1 MDDGT
6 PISHLPSHADVDRSQ
21 ARLEEEVDQLTTQLI
36 DAQQRC
42 ERTLREKASAEET
55 LHQLSLS
62 HTPSAVQDML
72 SKATDMVST
81 HEPPPPAPSCSYPR
95 RPTQLGLFKA
105 VAERSMWRRLVV
117 GEQVGR
123 AEAERDESAAQLEL
137 SRCAVIMATPWPH
150 HGHTMATPW
159 PHHGHAMATPWP
171 HHGHTM
177 ATPTRWCRRY
187 IDASTGGLSIP

>member
-81 HEPPPPAPSCSYPR
+81 HEPPPPPPPLLLLSSPPNPAR
-95 RPTQLGLFKA
+95 A
-105 VAERSMWRRLVV
+105 VQSS
-117 GEQVGR
+117 G
-123 AEAERDESAAQLEL
+123 
-137 SRCAVIMATPWPH
+137 
-150 HGHTMATPW
+150 
-159 PHHGHAMATPWP
+159 
-171 HHGHTM
+171 
-177 ATPTRWCRRY
+177 
-187 IDASTGGLSIP
+187 